1 MCFKSLNR
9 LSRRGLTILEVMIA
23 TTLTMLILLAL
34 TASFKRLS
42 DAVTIG
48 RTRITL
54 SDQLRGIVQ
63 LLNKDLE
70 MRTIGGQTPQSFGSG
85 NGYFKYLDGGM
96 CDWSATVANSPSS
109 IDLAQSGEE
118 FKKEDLLKG
127 GSRWGDVDD
136 ILMFTARARDG
147 QLFRGKMPRALMMYA
162 NWNAVEKENE
172 LRIANGL
179 PPLPNN
185 SPLPTDADWA
195 EDIAISSEFA
205 EIVWFTVPLNLSDA
219 GLYEPS
225 TYNIVL
231 NRGQIENFLPRRM
244 ALCRKVLLVRP
255 DLDITPPPAQRVYN
269 NSPNERLYYV
279 QPTSPL
285 AESSSTVA
293 FETVNANA
301 YQRCDLSVSTHT
313 VLGPSGNVFLS
324 YKTNSLSDLQ
334 DPQNRYAHGVY
345 PISDGSSIIGAT
357 LPMMMLTNGIDAV
370 ALPTCQN
377 ALNAIQGGT
386 NPSFTPSGG
395 FIPPF
400 FLRVAYRPVDP
411 SNWRTWVPYS
421 TLQEMITPDILAFDL
436 KAFDA
441 SAPVIFHPGPDGQ
454 WGDARLD
461 DNGDGTLNNA
471 AEAGWFGTDDVTVD
485 PSQPGFWQV
494 LSLVASPFDVPIE
507 VERGAY
513 VDMGWAFRSM
523 PGTSVPAARAPMLIS
538 EFSGMSSTGVSP
550 FLIQGGAISLPN
562 LAAHTIGTP
571 NFIFQNAFD
580 TFTTQYDSDGE
591 QDLLGPE
598 FGSTQRF
605 RYSRHALNRF
615 GYTVVS
621 ANPLANQ
628 DPDGVDVP
636 PPYPSELRSIQ
647 ATIRVQDRTA
657 QAIQQISV
665 IHSLVD

>member
-1 MCFKSLNR
+1 
-9 LSRRGLTILEVMIA
+9 
-23 TTLTMLILLAL
+23 
-34 TASFKRLS
+34 
-42 DAVTIG
+42 
-48 RTRITL
+48 
-54 SDQLRGIVQ
+54 
-63 LLNKDLE
+63 
-70 MRTIGGQTPQSFGSG
+70 
-85 NGYFKYLDGGM
+85 M
-96 CDWSATVANSPSS
+96 CDWSATVANPPPSDEL
-109 IDLAQSGEE
+109 IETEAE
-118 FKKEDLLKG
+118 FKKEVLLRG

-162 NWNAVEKENE
+162 NINA
-172 LRIANGL
+172 GL
-179 PPLPNN
+179 
-185 SPLPTDADWA
+185 STVLPTDADWA

-205 EIVWFTVPLNLSDA
+205 EIAWFTVPLNLSDA

-225 TYNIVL
+225 TYEIVL
-231 NRGQIENFLPRRM
+231 NRGQVDNFLPRRM
-244 ALCRKVLLVRP
+244 ALCRKVLLIRP
-255 DLDITPPPAQRVYN
+255 DLDITPPPALRVYN
-269 NSPNERLYYV
+269 NSPIERLYYV

-285 AESSSTVA
+285 AESSATVA

-345 PISDGSSIIGAT
+345 PLSNGSGTVLGAT
-357 LPMMMLTNGIDAV
+357 LPVMMLTSGINDV
-370 ALPTCQN
+370 ALLTCQN
-377 ALNAIQGGT
+377 AINAIQAGA
-386 NPSFTPSGG
+386 NPTTVPNGG
-395 FIPPF
+395 FVPPF
-400 FLRVAYRPVDP
+400 FMRVAYRRIDP
-411 SNWRTWVPYS
+411 SNWRTWLPYS
-421 TLQEMITPDILAFDL
+421 TLQEMITPDVLAFDL
-436 KAFDA
+436 KAFDP

-454 WGDARLD
+454 WGDGAPNIAAR
-461 DNGDGTLNNA
+461 
-471 AEAGWFGTDDVTVD
+471 AGWFGTDDVTVD
-485 PSQPGFWQV
+485 PSQPGFWQM
-494 LSLVASPFDVPIE
+494 LSLTDSPFNVPIE

-523 PGTSVPAARAPMLIS
+523 PGTVIPSARAPMLIS

-550 FLIQGGAISLPN
+550 FLIQGGAISVPA
-562 LAAHTIGTP
+562 LAGHTIGTP
-571 NFIFQNAFD
+571 TFIFQNAFD

-598 FGSTQRF
+598 LGATQRF
-605 RYSRHALNRF
+605 RYSRHALNRY

-621 ANPLANQ
+621 TNPLANQ

-657 QAIQQISV
+657 QAIQQISI